1 MFLVSFPTREE
12 LKDDMGWDNELE
24 NDLEQPRISPVM
36 GRELRARL
44 LDQIEKL
51 SSSDRKIF
59 NNAAPLMGVGAAL
72 GGLVSNSMLRTLMQ
86 VREAALASALPS
98 AFIPFLTVT
107 MIHQVVLTESLLGG
121 RLNCE
126 LCATTRGTLIGAI
139 GSGVHPFAMA
149 LLLNGMLI
157 ARYRPWDAP
166 TPGEALRH
174 MLKLSK
180 PVMQRLTP
188 FMMAQAAFGAY
199 LGSKQFSI
207 YTKLRSLP
215 PSEDLPA

>member
-1 MFLVSFPTREE
+1 
-12 LKDDMGWDNELE
+12 
-24 NDLEQPRISPVM
+24 
-36 GRELRARL
+36 
-44 LDQIEKL
+44 
-51 SSSDRKIF
+51 RKIF
-59 NNAAPLMGVGAAL
+59 NNAAPLMGVGAAM

-86 VREAALASALPS
+86 VREASLASALPS

-107 MIHQVVLTESLLGG
+107 MIHQVVLDRVFVGRC

-126 LCATTRGTLIGAI
+126 LCATTRGILIGAI
-139 GSGVHPFAMA
+139 GSGVHPIAMA

-180 PVMQRLTP
+180 PVMRRLTP
-188 FMMAQAAFGAY
+188 FMLAQAAFGAY
-199 LGSKQFSI
+199 LGSKQFSV